1 MPTFVSM
8 LNWSGDPQPE
18 PRDVR
23 GAIDSR
29 ATGLR
34 ACGLHSVVL
43 LPDKGVCAAI
53 MISNCDASEDAGA
66 LAATILPRAHVRVES
81 ILFDD
86 EPAGLCL
93 LPDLPLAGDAL
104 AALYEAIAA

>member
-18 PRDVR
+18 PGDVR
-23 GAIDSR
+23 DAINSR

-34 ACGLHSVVL
+34 ACGLHSLVL

-53 MISNCDASEDAGA
+53 MISHGDTSEDVTA
-66 LAATILPRAHVRVES
+66 LAAAILPRARVRVES

-86 EPAGLCL
+86 EPAGLWL
-93 LPDLPLAGDAL
+93 LPDVSLADDEL
-104 AALYEAIAA
+104 TALYEAMAA

>member
-18 PRDVR
+18 PSDVR
-23 GAIDSR
+23 GAIESR

-34 ACGLHSVVL
+34 ACGLHSLVL

-53 MISNCDASEDAGA
+53 MISHVDASEDAAA
-66 LAATILPRAHVRVES
+66 LAATILPRTRVRVES

-86 EPAGLCL
+86 EPAGLWL
-93 LPDLPLAGDAL
+93 LPDVSLAGDEL
-104 AALYEAIAA
+104 AALYESIAA